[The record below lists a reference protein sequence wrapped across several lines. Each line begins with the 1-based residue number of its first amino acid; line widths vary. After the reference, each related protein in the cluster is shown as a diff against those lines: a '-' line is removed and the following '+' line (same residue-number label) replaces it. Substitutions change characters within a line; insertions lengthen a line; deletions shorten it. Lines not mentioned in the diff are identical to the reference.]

1 MMTPDIRGRFKGA
14 LIDMDGV
21 LFDSM
26 KGHTRAWQEMMRTAG
41 VECDRDEFYLYE
53 GMTGK
58 ATIDLLFRRT
68 FGHGVSDEEA
78 KRLYAIKTERF
89 RSYGPAP
96 LIEGADRMLRALGE
110 LGLIRVL
117 VTGSAQSSLL
127 DNIDR
132 AYPGVFPPGRRITA
146 NDVTHG
152 KPNPEPYLKGA
163 AIAGAAPEECI
174 VVENAPLGV
183 RAGKAAGCFTVAVT
197 TGLIPREAFGKEGAD
212 IIFGSMPEFA
222 GWLEKMAGTSADTV
236 SEPLIFDNDISAILS
251 DCIRESGPD
260 KTFLITDTNVERAVV
275 PELREFIERN
285 DVNVI
290 TVAAGEESKSIETLS
305 AVWRKLAE
313 GEATR
318 RSLLLCVG
326 GGMVSDLGGFAA
338 ATFKRGIRCV
348 NVPTTLLAQAD
359 ASIGGKTGIDFLGLK
374 NEIGA
379 FAQPEKVIISATP
392 LATLPHKEFLNGLAE
407 VVKTALISNVEIYNS
422 LRSEYATAGSDRVA
436 RAARRAAMEK
446 QRIVDLDP
454 KEQGLRRILNFGH
467 TAGHAFESL
476 AARRHA
482 EDSGFPV
489 LAHGEAVAHGMLT
502 ALMLSAIHTGLDP
515 RHIEE
520 YRNDI
525 LEHHYNPLPFDADD
539 IPQLVELMGHDNK
552 NSAYGLP
559 SFVLL
564 SAPGEPVAGIAVEP
578 EDIASILSKQLQPRA
593 SR

>member
-127 DNIDR
+127 ENIDR

-163 AIAGAAPEECI
+163 AIAGVTPEECI

-197 TGLIPREAFGKEGAD
+197 TGPIPREAFGKEGAD

-275 PELREFIERN
+275 PGLREFIERY

-313 GEATR
+313 GEASR

-326 GGMVSDLGGFAA
+326 GGMISDLGGFAA

-502 ALMLSAIHTGLDP
+502 ASPPSCCFQH
-515 RHIEE
+515 RE
-520 YRNDI
+520 
-525 LEHHYNPLPFDADD
+525 NPL
-539 IPQLVELMGHDNK
+539 
-552 NSAYGLP
+552 
-559 SFVLL
+559 
-564 SAPGEPVAGIAVEP
+564 
-578 EDIASILSKQLQPRA
+578 RA
-593 SR
+593 SPLSRRI

>member
-407 VVKTALISNVEIYNS
+407 VVKLSLI
-422 LRSEYATAGSDRVA
+422 
-436 RAARRAAMEK
+436 
-446 QRIVDLDP
+446 
-454 KEQGLRRILNFGH
+454 
-467 TAGHAFESL
+467 
-476 AARRHA
+476 
-482 EDSGFPV
+482 
-489 LAHGEAVAHGMLT
+489 
-502 ALMLSAIHTGLDP
+502 
-515 RHIEE
+515 HI
-520 YRNDI
+520 
-525 LEHHYNPLPFDADD
+525 
-539 IPQLVELMGHDNK
+539 
-552 NSAYGLP
+552 
-559 SFVLL
+559 
-564 SAPGEPVAGIAVEP
+564 
-578 EDIASILSKQLQPRA
+578 
-593 SR
+593 